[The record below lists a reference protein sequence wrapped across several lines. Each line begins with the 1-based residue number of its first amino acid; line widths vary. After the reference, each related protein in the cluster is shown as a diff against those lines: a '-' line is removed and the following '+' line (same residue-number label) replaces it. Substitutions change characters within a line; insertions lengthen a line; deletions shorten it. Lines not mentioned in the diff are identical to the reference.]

1 MYSVY
6 RELRTS
12 LVFMFRWMIYAVALN
27 QIVLLILTVL
37 ALKRVRQMSLHDGM
51 SVGELASEMREAGV
65 LGAGRIGE
73 AVEVVAEMFRDP
85 ECTVFLALAGPLV
98 PAGLR
103 AVIRN
108 LIEAGN
114 VNVLVTTGSNLVHDM
129 IEALGH
135 KHYRGTFQAQ
145 DRTLKEEH
153 IGRIGD
159 IYVEQE
165 AFEHLEKWIYDL
177 LEGLPA
183 EKKQGMAI
191 ADLLSEIGKKLPD
204 QDSILAAAARKD
216 VPVICPAFLDSIAG
230 FHLWLYGQDG
240 GIKINPLLDV
250 SKLVDKV
257 YDAKKAGVIILGGG
271 VPKHFTLFANT
282 FREGVDLAVQ
292 ITMDRPEPGGLSG
305 ASLHEAISWGKV
317 KPEGRTV
324 TVICDA
330 TIAFPLIVAAALE
343 ELEEDTS

>member
-1 MYSVY
+1 
-6 RELRTS
+6 
-12 LVFMFRWMIYAVALN
+12 
-27 QIVLLILTVL
+27 
-37 ALKRVRQMSLHDGM
+37 VR
-51 SVGELASEMREAGV
+51 GV

-73 AVEVVAEMFRDP
+73 AVKVLADMFGDP

-103 AVIRN
+103 EVIKN
-108 LIEAGN
+108 LIESEH
-114 VNVLVTTGSNLVHDM
+114 VKVLVTTGANLVHDM
-129 IEALGH
+129 IEGIGH
-135 KHYRGTFQAQ
+135 RHYMGTFQAE
-145 DRTLKEEH
+145 DKTLKEKQ

-159 IYVEQE
+159 IYVEQN

-177 LEGLPA
+177 LDGLPA
-183 EKKQGMAI
+183 EKKQRMAI
-191 ADLLSEIGKKLPD
+191 ADLLLEIGKKLPD
-204 QDSILAAAARKD
+204 QDSILAAAARKNA
-216 VPVICPAFLDSIAG
+216 PVICPAFLDSVAG
-230 FHLWLYGQDG
+230 FHLWLYGQNG
-240 GIKINPLLDV
+240 KIKIDPLLDV
-250 SKLVDKV
+250 SKLVDIV
-257 YDAKKAGVIILGGG
+257 YDAKRAGAIILGGG

-305 ASLHEAISWGKV
+305 ASLEEAISWSKV

-343 ELEEDTS
+343 KIEKDGS